1 LRSSREGDVM
11 SFDSRP
17 YSVHITPSRRK
28 VRRYVCRRATEEQA
42 AYAADKCLRGMPG
55 AVAEIF
61 RGRLGDSDLVTTIRG
76 RAS

>member
-1 LRSSREGDVM
+1 MSRVPYEQ
-11 SFDSRP
+11 DSRP

-42 AYAADKCLRGMPG
+42 AYAADKLLKGAPG
-55 AVAEIF
+55 ALVEVY
-61 RGRLGDSDLVTTIRG
+61 RGRLGDANLVAVIGG

>member
-1 LRSSREGDVM
+1 MSRVPYEQ
-11 SFDSRP
+11 DSRP

-42 AYAADKCLRGMPG
+42 AHAADKLLRGAPG
-55 AVAEIF
+55 ALVEIF
-61 RGRLGDSDLVTTIRG
+61 RGRQGDADLVTTIGG